1 MTASLQ
7 YLQIVPGRK
16 IFNQITCMVVVVYYP
31 LTRYP
36 VIPIEF
42 LVEFDGT
49 YPTALYI
56 WWRQVTVIVVLQ
68 LASTVRV
75 ELPVNIWVTF
85 EIAALAT
92 ESTVSKIEIIDLA
105 GLNCP
110 NIVVGCTTS
119 IWVSR

>member
-16 IFNQITCMVVVVYYP
+16 IFNQITGMVVVVYYP

-105 GLNCP
+105 GLN
-110 NIVVGCTTS
+110 
-119 IWVSR
+119 